1 MVVCLLRIFPFPPL
15 FLCFQR
21 QETERE
27 QPAAPPEPIPEPAVN
42 EPTPEEISAAAE
54 KTADD
59 EFNALLQE
67 IDAVSQKETQKQ
79 EALKNVENEQ
89 MTNGSEEEL
98 VDYNVLFHSFII
110 IVVVLFLIYIFF
122 LLSFLF
128 HFIYCLCIYF
138 SGLFVSFANGS
149 STRSSSLPSM
159 LIAHNC
165 TRTTSRSA
173 IRTRK
178 RQDGASRHGSN
189 DSINIKQSGTLRAK
203 AMQLSRLLKRRRSFS
218 VTQRAAGWGFA
229 TQPLLSSS
237 SKAKT
242 SKNKSSS
249 RASSNTSTAPTHRKS
264 SGTLPGTIG
273 TRGSI
278 KRFPFSS
285 H

>member
-1 MVVCLLRIFPFPPL
+1 MFYFIL
-15 FLCFQR
+15 FD
-21 QETERE
+21 
-27 QPAAPPEPIPEPAVN
+27 I
-42 EPTPEEISAAAE
+42 
-54 KTADD
+54 
-59 EFNALLQE
+59 
-67 IDAVSQKETQKQ
+67 
-79 EALKNVENEQ
+79 
-89 MTNGSEEEL
+89 
-98 VDYNVLFHSFII
+98 
-110 IVVVLFLIYIFF
+110 VVLFLIYIFF
-122 LLSFLF
+122 LLSFFILF
-128 HFIYCLCIYF
+128 YFILFIVCVYF

-159 LIAHNC
+159 LIARNC

-189 DSINIKQSGTLRAK
+189 GSINIKQSGTLQAK
-203 AMQLSRLLKRRRSFS
+203 TTQLSRLLKRRRSFS

-229 TQPLLSSS
+229 IQPLLSNS

-278 KRFPFSS
+278 KRFPFLS